1 MPSESFIE
9 PRCRICRDDEIRD
22 RVNNLLAQGLSY
34 AAIVRAVDAEDE
46 AVSVD
51 SVRRHSD
58 RHFPVQDAAR
68 ATYREIIE
76 RRAREQQVDFVE
88 GLGTALTPA
97 AFFEAVVLKAHQ
109 QLVEDRTEVGVQAGL
124 TAASKLQDLS
134 AQSAEDTTLADIMVK
149 QDRIIRAVREF
160 VPEELWPQMVAKI
173 EDEDYGPDF

>member
-9 PRCRICRDDEIRD
+9 PRCRICRDDDVRE
-22 RVNNLLAQGLSY
+22 RVNNLLAKGLSY
-34 AAIVRAVDAEDE
+34 AAIVRAVDAEEE

-88 GLGTALTPA
+88 GLGTALTPL
-97 AFFEAVVLKAHQ
+97 AFLEAVVLKAHQ
-109 QLVEDRTEVGVQAGL
+109 QMVKDEIEVGVHAAL
-124 TAASKLQDLS
+124 TAAVKLQELTS
-134 AQSAEDTTLADIMVK
+134 QSAENLSVADMMI
-149 QDRIIRAVREF
+149 QTDQIIRAVRET
-160 VPEELWPQMVAKI
+160 VPEQLWPEIV
-173 EDEDYGPDF
+173 ERLEGTEVGY

>member
-1 MPSESFIE
+1 MHSEPFIE
-9 PRCRICRDDEIRD
+9 PRCRICRDDEIRQ
-22 RVNNLLAQGLSY
+22 RVNNLLARGLSY
-34 AAIVRAVDAEDE
+34 AAIARAVGGEDQS
-46 AVSVD
+46 VSVD

-97 AFFEAVVLKAHQ
+97 AFFEAVVQKAHQ

-124 TAASKLQDLS
+124 TAAVKLQELAS
-134 AQSAEDTTLADIMVK
+134 QSVENHSVAEMMIQTD
-149 QDRIIRAVREF
+149 QIIRAVREA
-160 VPEELWPQMVAKI
+160 VPEDLWPAIVERLEA
-173 EDEDYGPDF
+173 EDNHP